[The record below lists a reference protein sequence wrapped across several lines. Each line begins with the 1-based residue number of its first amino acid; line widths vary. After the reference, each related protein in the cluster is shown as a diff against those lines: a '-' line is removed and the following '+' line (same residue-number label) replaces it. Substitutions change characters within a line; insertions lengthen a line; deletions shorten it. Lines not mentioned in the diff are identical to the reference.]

1 MSKPVILDGAV
12 GTSLWAIADAHG
24 VARVPVWRYNVEN
37 PEFVF
42 ELTKKYVDAGAEIV
56 LANTFGA
63 NGPAVKRASKL
74 DPKEV
79 VAAGVTLAKKAVEGT
94 DVKVALSCG
103 PLTMLLEPYGDL
115 EEDECREIYRE
126 MIDAGVGAGAD
137 MIMLQTFIDLEMMRI
152 AAEEAVKTGLPV
164 FCLMTFE
171 KVGKTMFGNS
181 VQDVIDTLEPLGISA
196 IGMNCSLGPVA
207 AIPVIREF
215 SEKTKLPLM
224 FKPNAGLPITG
235 SDGKTEVAYTA
246 EQFAKEIEP
255 ALDFVSYIGGCC
267 GCDCTFVTAIK
278 ALVEEHEK
286 KSGAKAE

>member
-1 MSKPVILDGAV
+1 MNKLVFLDGAI

-24 VARVPVWRYNVEN
+24 VARMPVWRYNVEH
-37 PEFVF
+37 PEFVE
-42 ELTKKYVDAGAEIV
+42 ELTKRYIDAGAEIV

-63 NGPAVKRASKL
+63 NRPAVERASKL
-74 DPKEV
+74 DPVEV
-79 VAAGVTLAKKAVEGT
+79 VSKGVAITKKAAEGT
-94 DVKVALSCG
+94 GVKTCLSCG

-126 MIDAGVGAGAD
+126 MIEAGVGAGAD
-137 MIMLQTFIDLEMMRI
+137 LILLQTFIDLEMMRI

-164 FCLMTFE
+164 FCAMTFE

-207 AIPVIREF
+207 AVPIIREF
-215 SEKTKLPLM
+215 SEKTNLPLL

-235 SDGKTEVAYTA
+235 SDGKTEVAYTP

-255 ALDFVSYIGGCC
+255 ALDFVTYIGGCC
-267 GCDCTFVTAIK
+267 GCDDSYVRAIRK
-278 ALVEEHEK
+278 LALERNANEN
-286 KSGAKAE
+286 A